1 MRKSYIGLIVA
12 AVLLI
17 TISAGVTVALLVSS
31 SNTVVN
37 TFTIGGVEI
46 SLKETTG
53 DKYIMTPG
61 VEVPKDPTITVL
73 ANSED
78 CWLFVKLEKENDF
91 DTFCTYEIADGWKAF
106 DGDATVFYRLVR
118 KSHTDQAFMVLKNNR
133 ISVKDSLTEE
143 QLDLVKDNPKLNFI
157 AYAVQSDGVTTI
169 EEAWQALNQ

>member
-61 VEVPKDPTITVL
+61 VEVPKDPTITVV

-91 DTFCTYEIADGWKAF
+91 DTFCTYEIADGWQAF
-106 DGDATVFYRLVR
+106 DGDVTVFYRQVR
-118 KSHTDQAFMVLKNNR
+118 KSHADQAFMVLKNNR

-143 QLDLVKDNPKLNFI
+143 QLDLVKENPKLNFI
-157 AYAVQSDGVTTI
+157 AYAVQCDGVTTI